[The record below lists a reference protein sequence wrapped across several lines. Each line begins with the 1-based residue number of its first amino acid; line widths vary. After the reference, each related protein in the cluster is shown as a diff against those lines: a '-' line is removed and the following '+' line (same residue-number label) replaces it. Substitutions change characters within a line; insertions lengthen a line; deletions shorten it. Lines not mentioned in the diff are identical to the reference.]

1 MSIELIQRGPIAEL
15 ILNRPEKHN
24 AFDDTMLS
32 ELLRQLQHIQK
43 QPSIR
48 VVLLKSRGKNFSA
61 GADLGWMQRMA
72 EYTHDENIADSQQ
85 LADVMKSLYSLNKPT
100 IALVQGGVY
109 GGANG
114 LLTCCDLAIATTEA
128 QFCFSEV
135 KLGLVPAVISPYVI
149 AAIGERYARRYF
161 LTAEL
166 MTATTARDIGLVHE
180 LCEPD
185 QLASRGLALAGQFL
199 KNGPEALAACKQLIA
214 TVSGQPI
221 NDALIQET
229 VNTIARSRVSPEG
242 QEGLK
247 AFLQKRQPNWME
259 S

>member
-32 ELLRQLQHIQK
+32 ELLHQLDHIQK
-43 QPSIR
+43 QNSIR
-48 VVLLKSRGKNFSA
+48 VVILKSRGKNFSA

-72 EYTHDENIADSQQ
+72 EYSHDENIADSQQ

-100 IALVQGGVY
+100 IALVQGSVY

-114 LLTCCDLAIATTEA
+114 LVTCCDMALATIEA
-128 QFCFSEV
+128 EFCFSEV

-149 AAIGERYARRYF
+149 AAIGERNARRYF

-166 MTATTARDIGLVHE
+166 ISAITARDIGLVHE
-180 LCEPD
+180 LCETD
-185 QLASRGLALAGQFL
+185 QLESRGLALANQIL
-199 KNGPEALAACKQLIA
+199 KNGPEALATCKQLIT
-214 TVSGQPI
+214 TVRGQPI
-221 NDALIQET
+221 NDTLIRET
-229 VNTIARSRVSPEG
+229 VNTIARTRVSPEG